1 MAPCSLTSISSN
13 KPAPNLNKCLSMDQI
28 LDLLWIEAHEVG
40 GHRVQGVHMGRGE
53 LVLAETLLGLA
64 RITSSRTSVKD
75 EALLRDEGG
84 ERPLHPLNLR
94 LHVPDYEYLR
104 PHYSLR

>member
-1 MAPCSLTSISSN
+1 
-13 KPAPNLNKCLSMDQI
+13 MDQI
-28 LDLLWIEAHEVG
+28 LDLPWIEAHEVG
-40 GHRVQGVHMGRGE
+40 GHRVQCVHMGRGE

-64 RITSSRTSVKD
+64 RITSSSVKD

-94 LHVPDYEYLR
+94 LHVPDYEYLW